1 MNQNHKNEI
10 QRSEKELIRLAQSGD
25 FGAFNSLI
33 KEYQSKIYGL
43 ALKLSKNREDAE
55 DIFQETFLKAI
66 DNIKKFR
73 SESAFGTWLYA
84 IAVNVVRAK
93 YGKESKA
100 DLLPIEEYL
109 PSSKTH
115 HNEDISELFDW
126 NDPLSKMTDIEI
138 KGKIENGLREL
149 PLKYRMP
156 FLLRYT
162 HEMSLKEVA
171 ETLNLSLA
179 AAKSRVLRARMA
191 MRQYLN
197 DYLMEDSRHG

>member
-1 MNQNHKNEI
+1 MNQNHKNAI
-10 QRSEKELIRLAQSGD
+10 QRDEQELIRLAQFGD
-25 FGAFNSLI
+25 FGAFNALI

-66 DNIKKFR
+66 DNIKRFR
-73 SESAFGTWLYA
+73 GESVFGTWLYA

-100 DLLPIEEYL
+100 DLLSIEEYL
-109 PSSKTH
+109 PAQKSH
-115 HNEDISELFDW
+115 HNEDIPELFDW
-126 NDPLSKMTDIEI
+126 NDPLSKMTDLEI
-138 KGKIENGLREL
+138 KEKIENGLREL
-149 PLKYRMP
+149 PLKYRIP

-162 HEMSLKEVA
+162 QELSLQEVA
-171 ETLNLSLA
+171 DTLNLSLA
-179 AAKSRVLRARMA
+179 AAKSRVLRARLA

-197 DYLMEDSRHG
+197 DYFMEELKHG